1 MTEAAPAATGTL
13 TASTSLTTVNVSAR
27 RKVRYVFDTSAT
39 KRDLALPYRVSI
51 DGTVQEA
58 APNLRK
64 LSGSKRS
71 IELLVAPG
79 ARVALFLN
87 SDVHPDFRREPVYA
101 LQVGEHD
108 VEVLIKEK
116 PGRIGHARAV
126 VGTSVTRQTGQ
137 PGERAVDCYKALLT
151 GDIWMQISHLYTA
164 AQADAILPPETPPPV
179 RVAVRAIYSGLPAA
193 QLLVQFPASD
203 GAPAHALRVAFAD
216 SENARA
222 NITYCSLLKDV
233 LPRTH
238 PAAFAALL
246 SEAHKAGVT
255 EVHVTS
261 CWRPMLGSIAHR
273 AGLGLDIVYVANAS
287 QTVRINRVGLI
298 GAGGRNPNIRAREK
312 QLYDELILA
321 EQQARAISGERIA
334 TQTESTQKEKIEK
347 INKERLARARWNDE
361 RNLNE
366 PKLMQELRQQ
376 LQKNPS
382 VKQVFDPWYMEAD
395 TRDQSPQTA
404 NEQLSKNET
413 IHADHLHLT
422 LNDPQIL

>member
-51 DGTVQEA
+51 DGKVQEA
-58 APNLRK
+58 APHLRK

-116 PGRIGHARAV
+116 QGRISHARAE
-126 VGTSVTRQTGQ
+126 VGTSVTRQAGQ

-179 RVAVRAIYSGLPAA
+179 RVAVRAIYSGLPTA

-222 NITYCSLLKDV
+222 NITYCSLLNDV

-246 SEAHKAGVT
+246 SEAYKAGVT

-287 QTVRINRVGLI
+287 QTVHINRVGLT
-298 GAGGRNPNIRAREK
+298 GVGGRNPNIRAREK
-312 QLYDELILA
+312 QLYDEYMEA
-321 EQQARAISGERIA
+321 
-334 TQTESTQKEKIEK
+334 K
-347 INKERLARARWNDE
+347 RLAGNNKQTDDQRGDAKRIENQAKKDWLSE
-361 RNLNE
+361 
-366 PKLMQELRQQ
+366 
-376 LQKNPS
+376 LQKNDPALINDLRARLKKNPS
-382 VKQVFDPWYMEAD
+382 IEQIFDPWYMQID
-395 TRDQSPQTA
+395 TGSEVSSA
-404 NEQLSKNET
+404 NEQRSPNET
-413 IHADHLHLT
+413 LHANHLHLT
-422 LNDPQIL
+422 INEPEIL

>member
-1 MTEAAPAATGTL
+1 MAEATPAATGTL
-13 TASTSLTTVNVSAR
+13 AASTSLTTVNVSAR

-51 DGTVQEA
+51 DGKVQEA
-58 APNLRK
+58 EASLCK

-101 LQVGEHD
+101 LQVGAHD
-108 VEVLIKEK
+108 VEVLITEK
-116 PGRIGHARAV
+116 QGRISHARAV
-126 VGTSVTRQTGQ
+126 VGTLLTRQA
-137 PGERAVDCYKALLT
+137 GERAVDCYKALLT

-164 AQADAILPPETPPPV
+164 AQADAILPPETPSPV

-203 GAPAHALRVAFAD
+203 TTPAHALRVAFAE

-273 AGLGLDIVYVANAS
+273 AGLGLDIVYIANAS
-287 QTVRINRVGLI
+287 QAVHINRVGLT
-298 GAGGRNPNIRAREK
+298 GAGGGNPNVSELEK
-312 QLYDELILA
+312 QLYHEYIVA
-321 EQQARAISGERIA
+321 EQQAHDDY
-334 TQTESTQKEKIEK
+334 KITTPRSRGTDNTDRVSEAK
-347 INKERLARARWNDE
+347 GKWDKERE
-361 RNLNE
+361 QHE
-366 PKLMQELRQQ
+366 PKLLNAMRDRLE
-376 LQKNPS
+376 KNPS
-382 VKQVFDPWYMEAD
+382 VTQVFDPWYMESN
-395 TRDQSPQTA
+395 TGDQHQKIA
-404 NEQLSKNET
+404 NKQRSDNEKT
-413 IHADHLHLT
+413 HAHHLHIT
-422 LNDPQIL
+422 VKESKIL

>member
-51 DGTVQEA
+51 DGKVQEA

-108 VEVLIKEK
+108 VEVLITEK
-116 PGRIGHARAV
+116 PGRIGHARAE
-126 VGTSVTRQTGQ
+126 VGTSVTRQAGQ

-164 AQADAILPPETPPPV
+164 AQADAILPPETAPPV

-246 SEAHKAGVT
+246 SEAYKAGVT

-287 QTVRINRVGLI
+287 QTVRINRVGLT

-312 QLYDELILA
+312 QLYDEYMEA
-321 EQQARAISGERIA
+321 
-334 TQTESTQKEKIEK
+334 K
-347 INKERLARARWNDE
+347 RLAGNNKQTDDQRGDAKRIENQAKKDWLSE
-361 RNLNE
+361 
-366 PKLMQELRQQ
+366 
-376 LQKNPS
+376 LQKNDPALINDLRARLKKNPS
-382 VKQVFDPWYMEAD
+382 IEQIFDPWYMQID
-395 TRDQSPQTA
+395 TGSEVSSA
-404 NEQLSKNET
+404 NEQRSPNET
-413 IHADHLHLT
+413 LHANHLHLT
-422 LNDPQIL
+422 INEPEIL

>member
-39 KRDLALPYRVSI
+39 KRDLALPYRISI
-51 DGTVQEA
+51 DGKVQEA

-116 PGRIGHARAV
+116 QGRISHARAE
-126 VGTSVTRQTGQ
+126 VGTSVTRQAGQ

-203 GAPAHALRVAFAD
+203 TTPAHALRVAFAD
-216 SENARA
+216 SENAHA
-222 NITYCSLLKDV
+222 NITYCSLLNDV

-246 SEAHKAGVT
+246 SEAYKAGVT

-273 AGLGLDIVYVANAS
+273 AGLGLDIVYIANAS
-287 QTVRINRVGLI
+287 QTVRINRIGLT
-298 GAGGRNPNIRAREK
+298 GAGGMNPNVTTQEKQRYDEFMAARQGAREISAAPIGTNA
-312 QLYDELILA
+312 ELI
-321 EQQARAISGERIA
+321 EK
-334 TQTESTQKEKIEK
+334 TQKVSNAMEAQE
-347 INKERLARARWNDE
+347 NWNAE
-361 RNLNE
+361 RNLHE
-366 PKLMQELRQQ
+366 PVLMKELRQQ

-382 VKQVFDPWYMEAD
+382 ITQVFDPWYMEVN
-395 TRDQSPQTA
+395 THDQNPQVA
-404 NEQLSKNET
+404 NEQLSSNEKL
-413 IHADHLHLT
+413 HANHLHVT
-422 LNDPQIL
+422 VSEPEIL

>member
-51 DGTVQEA
+51 DGKVQEA
-58 APNLRK
+58 APHLRK

-71 IELLVAPG
+71 IELLVAPR

-116 PGRIGHARAV
+116 PGRIGHARAE
-126 VGTSVTRQTGQ
+126 VGTSVTRQAGQ

-151 GDIWMQISHLYTA
+151 GDIWMQISHRYTA

-203 GAPAHALRVAFAD
+203 GATGHALRVAFAD

-287 QTVRINRVGLI
+287 QTVRINRVGLT
-298 GAGGRNPNIRAREK
+298 GAGGRNPNITTQEK
-312 QLYDELILA
+312 QRYDEYM
-321 EQQARAISGERIA
+321 EARKEASEIFATPISNKTDAVENAQEISRIKKA
-334 TQTESTQKEKIEK
+334 KDKWS
-347 INKERLARARWNDE
+347 AE
-361 RNLNE
+361 RNLHE
-366 PKLMQELRQQ
+366 PVLMKGLRQQ

-382 VKQVFDPWYMEAD
+382 ITQVFDPWYMEVN
-395 TRDQSPQTA
+395 THDQNPQVA
-404 NEQLSKNET
+404 NEQLSSNEKL
-413 IHADHLHLT
+413 HANHLHVT
-422 LNDPQIL
+422 VSEPEIL

>member
-1 MTEAAPAATGTL
+1 MTEATPAATGTL
-13 TASTSLTTVNVSAR
+13 TESTSLTTVNVSAR

-51 DGTVQEA
+51 DGKVQEA
-58 APNLRK
+58 SPNLRK

-116 PGRIGHARAV
+116 PGRISHARAE
-126 VGTSVTRQTGQ
+126 VGTSVTRQAGQ

-179 RVAVRAIYSGLPAA
+179 RVAVRAIYSGLPTA

-222 NITYCSLLKDV
+222 NITYCSLLNDV

-246 SEAHKAGVT
+246 SEAYKAGVT

-273 AGLGLDIVYVANAS
+273 AGLGLDIVYIANAS
-287 QTVRINRVGLI
+287 QTVRINRVGLT
-298 GAGGRNPNIRAREK
+298 GAGGGNPNIRAREK
-312 QLYDELILA
+312 QLYDEYMEA
-321 EQQARAISGERIA
+321 
-334 TQTESTQKEKIEK
+334 K
-347 INKERLARARWNDE
+347 RLAGNNKQTDDQRGDAKRIENQAKKDWLSE
-361 RNLNE
+361 
-366 PKLMQELRQQ
+366 
-376 LQKNPS
+376 LQKNDPALINDLRARLKKNPS
-382 VKQVFDPWYMEAD
+382 IEQIFDPWYMQID
-395 TRDQSPQTA
+395 TGSEVSSA
-404 NEQLSKNET
+404 NEQRSPNET
-413 IHADHLHLT
+413 LHANHLHLT
-422 LNDPQIL
+422 INEPEIL

>member
-1 MTEAAPAATGTL
+1 MTEATPAATGTL
-13 TASTSLTTVNVSAR
+13 AASTSLTTVNVSAR

-51 DGTVQEA
+51 DGKVQKAEA
-58 APNLRK
+58 SLCK

-108 VEVLIKEK
+108 VEVLITEK
-116 PGRIGHARAV
+116 QGRIGHARAV
-126 VGTSVTRQTGQ
+126 VGTSVTRQA
-137 PGERAVDCYKALLT
+137 GERAVDCYKALLT

-164 AQADAILPPETPPPV
+164 AQADAILPPETPPAV

-203 GAPAHALRVAFAD
+203 TTPAHALRVAFAD

-273 AGLGLDIVYVANAS
+273 AGLGLDIVYIANAS
-287 QTVRINRVGLI
+287 QAVHINRVGLT
-298 GAGGRNPNIRAREK
+298 GPGGRNPNVTTQEK
-312 QLYDELILA
+312 QRYDEYMEA
-321 EQQARAISGERIA
+321 S
-334 TQTESTQKEKIEK
+334 
-347 INKERLARARWNDE
+347 
-361 RNLNE
+361 
-366 PKLMQELRQQ
+366 
-376 LQKNPS
+376 
-382 VKQVFDPWYMEAD
+382 KQVSLNNNGTAQTQSEREQKIGKRDEAKDQWNKARNESDPVLMNVLRNRLGKHTSISQIFDPWYMEPD
-395 TRDQSPQTA
+395 TGDLHPKVA
-404 NEQLSKNET
+404 NEQRNDNEKT
-413 IHADHLHLT
+413 HAHHLHIT
-422 LNDPQIL
+422 VKEPNIL

>member
-1 MTEAAPAATGTL
+1 MTEATPAATGTL
-13 TASTSLTTVNVSAR
+13 AASTSLTTVNVSAR

-51 DGTVQEA
+51 DGKVQEA
-58 APNLRK
+58 EASLCK

-108 VEVLIKEK
+108 VEVLITEK
-116 PGRIGHARAV
+116 QGRIGHARAV
-126 VGTSVTRQTGQ
+126 VGTSVTRQA
-137 PGERAVDCYKALLT
+137 GERAVDCYKALLT

-164 AQADAILPPETPPPV
+164 AQADAILPPETPPAV

-203 GAPAHALRVAFAD
+203 TTPAHALRVAFAD

-273 AGLGLDIVYVANAS
+273 AGLGLDIVYIANAS
-287 QTVRINRVGLI
+287 QTVRINRVGLT
-298 GAGGRNPNIRAREK
+298 GAGGRNPNVTTQEK
-312 QLYDELILA
+312 QRYDEYM
-321 EQQARAISGERIA
+321 EARKEASEIFAAPISNKTDA
-334 TQTESTQKEKIEK
+334 VEKAQEISRTK
-347 INKERLARARWNDE
+347 KAKDKWSAE
-361 RNLNE
+361 RNLHE
-366 PKLMQELRQQ
+366 PVLMKGLRQQ
-376 LQKNPS
+376 LQNNPS
-382 VKQVFDPWYMEAD
+382 ITQVFDPWYMEVN
-395 TRDQSPQTA
+395 THDQNPQVA
-404 NEQLSKNET
+404 NEQLSSNEKL
-413 IHADHLHLT
+413 HANHLHVT
-422 LNDPQIL
+422 VSEPEIL

>member
-51 DGTVQEA
+51 DGKVQEA

-108 VEVLIKEK
+108 VEVVITEK
-116 PGRIGHARAV
+116 QGRISHARAE
-126 VGTSVTRQTGQ
+126 VGTSVTRQADQ

-203 GAPAHALRVAFAD
+203 VALAHALRVAFAD

-222 NITYCSLLKDV
+222 NITYYSLLKDV

-246 SEAHKAGVT
+246 SEAYKAGVT

-273 AGLGLDIVYVANAS
+273 AGLGLDIVYIANAS
-287 QTVRINRVGLI
+287 QTVHINRVGLT
-298 GAGGRNPNIRAREK
+298 GAGGRNPNVTTQEK
-312 QLYDELILA
+312 QRYEEYMEA
-321 EQQARAISGERIA
+321 SKQV
-334 TQTESTQKEKIEK
+334 
-347 INKERLARARWNDE
+347 
-361 RNLNE
+361 NLNNNGTAQTQSEREQKIGRRDEAKDQWNKARNESE
-366 PKLMQELRQQ
+366 PVLMNVLRSRLGKHTLVSQI
-376 LQKNPS
+376 
-382 VKQVFDPWYMEAD
+382 FDPWYMEPD
-395 TRDQSPQTA
+395 TGDLPPPVA
-404 NEQLSKNET
+404 NEQRNGNEK
-413 IHADHLHLT
+413 IHSHHLHIT
-422 LNDPQIL
+422 VKEPNIL

>member
-1 MTEAAPAATGTL
+1 MTEATPAATGTL
-13 TASTSLTTVNVSAR
+13 AASTSLTTVNVSAR

-51 DGTVQEA
+51 DGKVQEA
-58 APNLRK
+58 EASLCK

-108 VEVLIKEK
+108 VEVLITEK
-116 PGRIGHARAV
+116 QGRIGHARAV
-126 VGTSVTRQTGQ
+126 VGTSVTRQA
-137 PGERAVDCYKALLT
+137 GERAVDCYKALLT

-164 AQADAILPPETPPPV
+164 AQADAILPPETPPAV

-203 GAPAHALRVAFAD
+203 TTPAHALRVAFAD

-273 AGLGLDIVYVANAS
+273 AGLGLDIVYIANAS
-287 QTVRINRVGLI
+287 QAVHINRVGLT
-298 GAGGRNPNIRAREK
+298 GAGGRNPNVRAREK

-321 EQQARAISGERIA
+321 EQQARAISGERLA
-334 TQTESTQKEKIEK
+334 TQTESTQKEKMEK
-347 INKERLARARWNDE
+347 INKERLARARWNGACQIFCVKRGHEIIPKGKFHDR
-361 RNLNE
+361 RNDY
-366 PKLMQELRQQ
+366 K
-376 LQKNPS
+376 KT
-382 VKQVFDPWYMEAD
+382 KEAEG
-395 TRDQSPQTA
+395 RISI
-404 NEQLSKNET
+404 SG
-413 IHADHLHLT
+413 
-422 LNDPQIL
+422 

>member
-1 MTEAAPAATGTL
+1 MIEATPAATGTL
-13 TASTSLTTVNVSAR
+13 AASTSLTTVNVSAR

-51 DGTVQEA
+51 DGKVQEA
-58 APNLRK
+58 EASLCK

-108 VEVLIKEK
+108 VEVLITEK
-116 PGRIGHARAV
+116 QGRISHARAV
-126 VGTSVTRQTGQ
+126 VGTSVTRQA
-137 PGERAVDCYKALLT
+137 GERAVDCYKALLT

-164 AQADAILPPETPPPV
+164 AQADAILPPETPPAV

-203 GAPAHALRVAFAD
+203 TTPAHALRVAFAD

-273 AGLGLDIVYVANAS
+273 AGLGLDIVYIANAS
-287 QTVRINRVGLI
+287 QAVHINRVGLT
-298 GAGGRNPNIRAREK
+298 GAGGRNPNVRAREK

-321 EQQARAISGERIA
+321 EQQAPAISGERLA
-334 TQTESTQKEKIEK
+334 TQTESTQKEKMEK

-366 PKLMQELRQQ
+366 PKLMHELRQQ

-404 NEQLSKNET
+404 NEQRSMNET

>member
-51 DGTVQEA
+51 DGKVQEA
-58 APNLRK
+58 SPNLRK

-116 PGRIGHARAV
+116 QGRISHARAE
-126 VGTSVTRQTGQ
+126 VGTSVTRQAGQ

-179 RVAVRAIYSGLPAA
+179 RVAVRAIYSGLPTA

-222 NITYCSLLKDV
+222 NITYCSLLNDV

-246 SEAHKAGVT
+246 SEAYKAGVT

-273 AGLGLDIVYVANAS
+273 AGLGLDIVYIANAS
-287 QTVRINRVGLI
+287 QTVRINRVGLT
-298 GAGGRNPNIRAREK
+298 GAGGGNPNVTTQEKQRYDEFMAARQGAREISAAPIGTNA
-312 QLYDELILA
+312 ELI
-321 EQQARAISGERIA
+321 EK
-334 TQTESTQKEKIEK
+334 TQKVSNAMEAQE
-347 INKERLARARWNDE
+347 NWNAE
-361 RNLNE
+361 RNLHE
-366 PKLMQELRQQ
+366 PVLMKELRQQ

-382 VKQVFDPWYMEAD
+382 IAQVFDPWYMEVN
-395 TRDQSPQTA
+395 THDQNPQVA
-404 NEQLSKNET
+404 NEQLSSNEKL
-413 IHADHLHLT
+413 HANHLHVT
-422 LNDPQIL
+422 VSEPEIL

>member
-1 MTEAAPAATGTL
+1 MTEATPAATGTL

-39 KRDLALPYRVSI
+39 KRDLALPYRVLI
-51 DGTVQEA
+51 DGKVQDAEA
-58 APNLRK
+58 RLCK

-108 VEVLIKEK
+108 VEVLITEK
-116 PGRIGHARAV
+116 PGRISHARAE
-126 VGTSVTRQTGQ
+126 VGTSVTRQAGQ

-203 GAPAHALRVAFAD
+203 TTPAHALRVAFAD

-222 NITYCSLLKDV
+222 NITYCSLLNDV

-273 AGLGLDIVYVANAS
+273 AGLGLDIVYIANAS
-287 QTVRINRVGLI
+287 QTVRINRVGLT
-298 GAGGRNPNIRAREK
+298 GAGGRNPNIGELEK
-312 QLYDELILA
+312 QLYHEYIVA
-321 EQQARAISGERIA
+321 EQQAHEDN
-334 TQTESTQKEKIEK
+334 KITTPRSRGTDNTDRVSEAK
-347 INKERLARARWNDE
+347 GKWDKERE
-361 RNLNE
+361 QHE
-366 PKLMQELRQQ
+366 PKLLNAMRDRLE
-376 LQKNPS
+376 KNPS
-382 VKQVFDPWYMEAD
+382 VTQVFDPWYMESN
-395 TRDQSPQTA
+395 TGDQHPKIA
-404 NEQLSKNET
+404 NKQRSDNEKT
-413 IHADHLHLT
+413 HAHHLHIT
-422 LNDPQIL
+422 VKESKIL

>member
-51 DGTVQEA
+51 DGKVQEA

-108 VEVLIKEK
+108 VEVVITEK

-151 GDIWMQISHLYTA
+151 GDIWMQISHRYTA
-164 AQADAILPPETPPPV
+164 AQADAILPPETPPLV

-203 GAPAHALRVAFAD
+203 GATAHALRVAFAD

-273 AGLGLDIVYVANAS
+273 AGLGLDIVYIANAS
-287 QTVRINRVGLI
+287 QTVRINRVGLT

-312 QLYDELILA
+312 QLYDEYMEA
-321 EQQARAISGERIA
+321 
-334 TQTESTQKEKIEK
+334 K
-347 INKERLARARWNDE
+347 RLAGNNKQTDDQRGDAKRIENQAKKDWLSE
-361 RNLNE
+361 
-366 PKLMQELRQQ
+366 
-376 LQKNPS
+376 LQKNDPALINDLRARLKKNPS
-382 VKQVFDPWYMEAD
+382 IEQIFDPWYMQID
-395 TRDQSPQTA
+395 TGSEVSSA
-404 NEQLSKNET
+404 NEQRSPNET
-413 IHADHLHLT
+413 LHAKHLHLT
-422 LNDPQIL
+422 INEPEIL

>member
-51 DGTVQEA
+51 DGKVQEA
-58 APNLRK
+58 APNMRK

-116 PGRIGHARAV
+116 QGRISHARAE
-126 VGTSVTRQTGQ
+126 VGTSVTRQAGQ

-151 GDIWMQISHLYTA
+151 GDIWMQISHRYTA

-287 QTVRINRVGLI
+287 QTVRINRVGLT

-312 QLYDELILA
+312 QLYDEYMEA
-321 EQQARAISGERIA
+321 
-334 TQTESTQKEKIEK
+334 K
-347 INKERLARARWNDE
+347 RLAGNNKQTDDQRGDAKRIENQAKKDWLSE
-361 RNLNE
+361 
-366 PKLMQELRQQ
+366 
-376 LQKNPS
+376 LQKNDPALINDLRARLKKNPS
-382 VKQVFDPWYMEAD
+382 IEQIFDPWYMQID
-395 TRDQSPQTA
+395 TGSEVSSA
-404 NEQLSKNET
+404 NEQRSPNET
-413 IHADHLHLT
+413 LHANHLHLT
-422 LNDPQIL
+422 INEPEIL

>member
-51 DGTVQEA
+51 DGKVQEA
-58 APNLRK
+58 APHLRK

-108 VEVLIKEK
+108 VEVVITEK
-116 PGRIGHARAV
+116 PGRIGHAHAV

-164 AQADAILPPETPPPV
+164 AQADAILPPETAPPV

-193 QLLVQFPASD
+193 QLLVQFTASD

-273 AGLGLDIVYVANAS
+273 AGLGLDIVYIANAS
-287 QTVRINRVGLI
+287 QTVRINRVGLT
-298 GAGGRNPNIRAREK
+298 GAGG
-312 QLYDELILA
+312 Q
-321 EQQARAISGERIA
+321 
-334 TQTESTQKEKIEK
+334 ESEYSRTGKAVI
-347 INKERLARARWNDE
+347 
-361 RNLNE
+361 
-366 PKLMQELRQQ
+366 
-376 LQKNPS
+376 
-382 VKQVFDPWYMEAD
+382 
-395 TRDQSPQTA
+395 
-404 NEQLSKNET
+404 
-413 IHADHLHLT
+413 
-422 LNDPQIL
+422 

>member
-51 DGTVQEA
+51 DGKVQEA
-58 APNLRK
+58 APHLRK

-108 VEVLIKEK
+108 VEVLITEQ

-126 VGTSVTRQTGQ
+126 VGTSVTRQAGQ

-164 AQADAILPPETPPPV
+164 AQADAILPPETAPPV

-273 AGLGLDIVYVANAS
+273 AGLGLDIVYIANAS
-287 QTVRINRVGLI
+287 QTVRINRVGLT
-298 GAGGRNPNIRAREK
+298 GAGGRNPNVTTQEK
-312 QLYDELILA
+312 QRYDEYMEA
-321 EQQARAISGERIA
+321 SKQV
-334 TQTESTQKEKIEK
+334 
-347 INKERLARARWNDE
+347 
-361 RNLNE
+361 NLNNNGTAQTQSEREQKIGRRDEAKDQWNKARNESE
-366 PKLMQELRQQ
+366 PVLMNVLRSRLGKHTLVSQI
-376 LQKNPS
+376 
-382 VKQVFDPWYMEAD
+382 FDPWYMEPD
-395 TRDQSPQTA
+395 TGDLHPPVA
-404 NEQLSKNET
+404 NEQRNGNEK
-413 IHADHLHLT
+413 IHSHHLHIT
-422 LNDPQIL
+422 VKEPNIL